1 MKAADRRKQIIE
13 YISAAKSAVSAG
25 ALSEKFGVS
34 RQVIVQ
40 DIAILRANGHEVIST
55 SRGYVLDGD
64 GLATRVF
71 KCRHTLD
78 QLVDEAEIVISHG
91 GRIEDVSV
99 SHRVYGRIAAHL
111 GLTTVMHAEE
121 LYRSLKSGAS
131 KPLMSVTDGYHYHT
145 VCAESEQKLD
155 AIESALRSAGYLIEI

>member
-1 MKAADRRKQIIE
+1 MKAADRRRLIIE
-13 YISAAKSAVSAG
+13 YISGAQSAVSAN

-55 SRGYVLDGD
+55 SRGYVLDGNS
-64 GLATRVF
+64 LATRVF

-78 QLVDEAEIVISHG
+78 QLVDEAEIIISRG

-99 SHRVYGRIAAHL
+99 SHRVYGKISAHL
-111 GLTTVMHAEE
+111 GLTTITHAEE

-145 VCAESEQKLD
+145 VCAESEAKLD
-155 AIESALRSAGYLIEI
+155 EIENALRSAGYLIEI

>member
-1 MKAADRRKQIIE
+1 MENGLESRLNKIKTDFAKMCRTVESMLAAANELLKNPDKT
-13 YISAAKSAVSAG
+13 AAKD
-25 ALSEKFGVS
+25 
-34 RQVIVQ
+34 IVNT
-40 DIAILRANGHEVIST
+40 D
-55 SRGYVLDGD
+55 
-64 GLATRVF
+64 
-71 KCRHTLD
+71 K
-78 QLVDEAEIVISHG
+78 LVDEAEIIISGG

-111 GLTTVMHAEE
+111 GLTTVTHAEE

-155 AIESALRSAGYLIEI
+155 AIENALRAAGYLIEI